1 MTKAMKAV
9 TGSLKIELAQYR
21 ALEAFALF
29 ASDLDAASKQQLARG
44 QRLMEL
50 FKQPQYSPYATE
62 EQVVSIWLGT
72 TGQLDHVDVGDVRR
86 FEQEF
91 LDHLR
96 RNTDVLTTI
105 AETLKFG
112 DDTAA
117 SLEKEAESFRQY
129 FQSGSDEGL
138 VAAGDE
144 DYEATGDEDIAQ
156 EQIVR
161 QKQ

>member
-1 MTKAMKAV
+1 MTKAMKKV

-62 EQVVSIWLGT
+62 EQVVSIWLGVN
-72 TGQLDHVDVGDVRR
+72 GYLDDVEVGDVRR

-96 RNTDVLTTI
+96 RNTDVLSTI
-105 AETLKFG
+105 GETLQFS

-117 SLEKEAESFRQY
+117 SLEKEVEAFAQT
-129 FQSGSDEGL
+129 FQAGSDEGI
-138 VAAGDE
+138 VGTVDE
-144 DYEATGDEDIAQ
+144 EYEATADGEISQ
-156 EQIVR
+156 EKIVR
-161 QKQ
+161 QSH